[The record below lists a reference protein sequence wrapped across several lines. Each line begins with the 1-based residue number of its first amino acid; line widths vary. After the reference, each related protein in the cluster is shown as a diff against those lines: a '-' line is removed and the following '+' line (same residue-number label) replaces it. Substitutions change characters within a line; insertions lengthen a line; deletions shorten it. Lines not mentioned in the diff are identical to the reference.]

1 MSTLSI
7 PIDGETLK
15 KIEML
20 IKEGNA
26 SNKADLVR
34 KAIDRY
40 LEEQAIEDILRAAK
54 EPRLEGDL
62 DELAK
67 RFK

>member
-7 PIDGETLK
+7 PVDGETLK
-15 KIEML
+15 RIEML

-40 LEEQAIEDILRAAK
+40 IEEQAIEDILKAAK

-67 RFK
+67 RF

>member
-1 MSTLSI
+1 
-7 PIDGETLK
+7 
-15 KIEML
+15 ML

-40 LEEQAIEDILRAAK
+40 IEEQAIEDILKAAK

-67 RFK
+67 RF

>member
-7 PIDGETLK
+7 PVDGETLK
-15 KIEML
+15 RIEML

-40 LEEQAIEDILRAAK
+40 IEEKAIEDVLRAMK
-54 EPRLEGDL
+54 EPGLEGDL

-67 RFK
+67 KF

>member
-15 KIEML
+15 KIEMI
-20 IKEGNA
+20 IKEGAA
-26 SNKADLVR
+26 SNKADFVR

-40 LEEQAIEDILRAAK
+40 IEEKAVEDILRAAK

-67 RFK
+67 RF

>member
-7 PIDGETLK
+7 PVDGETLK
-15 KIEML
+15 RIEML

-40 LEEQAIEDILRAAK
+40 IEEKAVEDILRAAK

-67 RFK
+67 RF